1 MFSKLAYTIGGECR
15 EAITLLGVV
24 KMQLNIFMEAAS
36 HAETIAP
43 YEKKL
48 MIIPAEKR
56 DEIFSEFPNLFQY
69 PFLYV
74 TQLGYVPYATKKEI
88 LRRREADLFLFGGDD
103 AISEWVSYIL
113 ATLTEGKVYRIEEEY
128 KVV

>member
-1 MFSKLAYTIGGECR
+1 
-15 EAITLLGVV
+15 
-24 KMQLNIFMEAAS
+24 MQLNIFMEAAS

-48 MIIPAEKR
+48 MIIPAEKK